1 MKTWLLCS
9 LALLLLGGCAARK
22 PLVDMKGVDPVQYQA
37 DLAECEKYAEQ
48 APGPGGGAAG
58 GAIFGGAIGYG
69 VGRAVGVR
77 DPSAVG
83 RGGVV
88 VGGARGA
95 GKGAQTRKEVVSK
108 CLTGRGYKVLN

>member
-1 MKTWLLCS
+1 MRTWLLFS
-9 LALLLLGGCAARK
+9 VILVLSGCAARK
-22 PLVDMKGVDPVQYQA
+22 PLVDMKGVDPLQYEA

-58 GAIFGGAIGYG
+58 GALIGGAIGYG
-69 VGRAVGVR
+69 VGRAVGAR

-88 VGGARGA
+88 VGGAKGA

>member
-9 LALLLLGGCAARK
+9 LCILILAGCAARK
-22 PLVDMKGVDPVQYQA
+22 PLVDMKGVDQAQYET

-48 APGPGGGAAG
+48 VGGPGAGAAG
-58 GAIFGGAIGYG
+58 GAVIGGAIGYG

-77 DPSAVG
+77 DPSAIG
-83 RGGVV
+83 RGGAVA
-88 VGGARGA
+88 GGAKGA
-95 GKGAQTRKEVVSK
+95 GKGARNRHEVVSK